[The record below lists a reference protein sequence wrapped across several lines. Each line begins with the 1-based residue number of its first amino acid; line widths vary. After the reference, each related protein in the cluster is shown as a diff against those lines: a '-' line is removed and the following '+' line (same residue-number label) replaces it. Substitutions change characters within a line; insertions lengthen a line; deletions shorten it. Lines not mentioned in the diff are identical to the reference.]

1 MREYEFDTPLSR
13 RKRRPAREVVR
24 GLQEGQQLAT
34 RPGTMASDAAAA
46 LLGFGSSSQP
56 LDDDD
61 DGEDTPA
68 TAVPGIG
75 DTSIVRRAAPGL
87 TRALP
92 RRCRS
97 HAGSRVSAP
106 PDARGLWAPAPLVA

>member
-1 MREYEFDTPLSR
+1 
-13 RKRRPAREVVR
+13 
-24 GLQEGQQLAT
+24 
-34 RPGTMASDAAAA
+34 MASDAAAA

-97 HAGSRVSAP
+97 HAESQISAP
-106 PDARGLWAPAPLVA
+106 SDAHPTLAPAPLVA

>member
-1 MREYEFDTPLSR
+1 
-13 RKRRPAREVVR
+13 
-24 GLQEGQQLAT
+24 
-34 RPGTMASDAAAA
+34 MASDAAAA

>member
-1 MREYEFDTPLSR
+1 
-13 RKRRPAREVVR
+13 
-24 GLQEGQQLAT
+24 
-34 RPGTMASDAAAA
+34 MASDAAAA

-97 HAGSRVSAP
+97 HAESRVSDLRETRAALAPARVVAPFASPLRAP
-106 PDARGLWAPAPLVA
+106 PPAAR